1 MRTNKILWLIAAFLG
16 ISIGLYPLIYVFGG
30 EESGLLSAKPDQLL
44 DSALWNTAFYGHI
57 IFGGISL
64 LIGWVQFR
72 SSWRRRF
79 RRLHETIGMIYLI
92 CVSLSGICSLFLAV
106 NAEGGLPAR
115 SGFFFLGLAWLFTT
129 YSAYIFLL
137 RGNYMNHGNWMVRS
151 YAVTFAAVM
160 LRIWLPLFGAVLQ
173 MPFEEAYP
181 IIAWLCWVP
190 NLFVA
195 EWIVIRRNK
204 LNRSLSVS

>member
-1 MRTNKILWLIAAFLG
+1 MNRILWVIAAFLG
-16 ISIGLYPLIYVFGG
+16 IVIGLYPLIYVFGG
-30 EESGLLSAKPDQLL
+30 GESGLLSAKPDQLL
-44 DSALWNTAFYGHI
+44 DSTPWNVAFYGHI

-115 SGFFFLGLAWLFTT
+115 SGFFLLGLAWLFTT

-160 LRIWLPLFGAVLQ
+160 LRIWLPLFGTVLQ